1 MSQNGTLKEAL
12 PLSEAILSEIELSQ
26 APLTSIALK
35 ASRLARL
42 VGDFDQQQIMMYE
55 ASGYPKTP
63 KGIESS
69 VWQLAALA
77 GRTYKQIKDE
87 KEKEYC
93 KCDSLEQIE
102 LEMVTAKENILAA
115 ADVSTSISS
124 ANPNQYVSNPIGNA
138 RERTVL
144 REIVSDRSKWL
155 AARRAYIHSYVS
167 SVYFEL
173 KFSSIPSDIF
183 ERTRSK
189 VDKKIGELVPGA
201 IKKFSAVYEN
211 LVSEND
217 EDWANAVHSCRRIL
231 QETADG
237 VYPPRA
243 DKEVGVG
250 GKQKTVKL
258 GPDNYINR
266 LIAYVEENSDSDR
279 FNEIVGSHMRY
290 LGERL
295 DSIFQ
300 AAQKGSHHVI
310 SSQDEADRYVIYTY
324 LVIGDILQLK
334 NEVEKGV
341 IIDQV

>member
-1 MSQNGTLKEAL
+1 MIQNGTLKEAL

-63 KGIESS
+63 KGVSS
-69 VWQLAALA
+69 SIWQLAVLA
-77 GRTYKQIKDE
+77 GRTYKQIVDDE
-87 KEKEYC
+87 EKEYC

-124 ANPNQYVSNPIGNA
+124 ANPSQYVSNPVGN
-138 RERTVL
+138 RKERTAL
-144 REIVSDRSKWL
+144 REVVSDRSKWL

-211 LVSEND
+211 LISEND

-237 VYPPRA
+237 IYPPRA
-243 DKEVGVG
+243 DKVIEVG

-266 LIAYVEENSDSDR
+266 LIAYVEENSESDR

-334 NEVEKGV
+334 NEVETGP
-341 IIDQV
+341 IIDAI

>member
-1 MSQNGTLKEAL
+1 MKEAL

-26 APLTSIALK
+26 SPLTSIALK

-42 VGDFDQQQIMMYE
+42 LGDFDQQQIMMYE

-63 KGIESS
+63 KGIEAS
-69 VWQLAALA
+69 VWRLAALA
-77 GRTYKQIKDE
+77 GRIYKEIREE

-93 KCDSLEQIE
+93 KCDSLEQLE
-102 LEMVTAKENILAA
+102 LEMLTAKENILAA
-115 ADVSTSISS
+115 ADVSMSISS
-124 ANPNQYVSNPIGNA
+124 ANPKQFVSNPTGNG
-138 RERTVL
+138 RERAAL
-144 REIVSDRSKWL
+144 RETISDRSRWL
-155 AARRAYIHSYVS
+155 SARRAYIHAYVS

-201 IKKFSAVYEN
+201 IRKFSAVYEN
-211 LVSEND
+211 LISEND

-243 DKEVGVG
+243 DKEVAAG
-250 GKQKTVKL
+250 GKQKIIKL

-334 NEVEKGV
+334 NEVEKGAV
-341 IIDQV
+341 IDSV